1 MTFQPW
7 TARRPLVAAVFLAG
21 VVTSYCSKPANAPA
35 SPEAPRVKMT
45 GPLVAS
51 SMTMVA
57 AWEFPKNPLTDSSLD
72 KSKLSDEIRR
82 GFKLFTNTPGEAPQ
96 LAPGGMSCTNCHLNG
111 GQRERSLPL
120 VGVSAMF
127 PEYNNRSARLFSLGD
142 RITDCFVRSEN
153 ATGGTLK
160 PEELPTPAT
169 KEVLAIDAYLTWLAR
184 GTQVGKSPSWRGQ
197 NAIVAAKL
205 LPIDKLDAH
214 KGEAIYAERCT
225 SCHGADGQGV
235 QIGDKKAGP
244 LWGPNSWNDGAGA
257 ARVYTLAGMIRYT
270 MPYLDPGNITDED
283 AQHVAAFIDSK
294 PRPAYPFKDRD
305 YRVNKLP
312 VDAVYYGDRQHE
324 TAGTKGLRN

>member
-1 MTFQPW
+1 
-7 TARRPLVAAVFLAG
+7 
-21 VVTSYCSKPANAPA
+21 
-35 SPEAPRVKMT
+35 MT
-45 GPLVAS
+45 GPLIAS

-57 AWEFPKNPLTDSSLD
+57 AWEFPKNPLTDTSLD
-72 KSKLSDEIRR
+72 KSKLSDEIRH

-160 PEELPTPAT
+160 PEDLPTPSS
-169 KEVLAIDAYLTWLAR
+169 KEVLAIDAYLTWLAK
-184 GTQVGKSPSWRGQ
+184 GTQVGKAPSWRGQ
-197 NAIVAAKL
+197 NAIAAAKL
-205 LPIDKLDAH
+205 LPLDKLDAH
-214 KGEAIYAERCT
+214 KGEAIYMERCT
-225 SCHGADGQGV
+225 SCHGPDGQGV
-235 QIGDKKAGP
+235 MIGDKKAGP

-270 MPYLDPGNITDED
+270 MPYLDPGNISDED
-283 AQHVAAFIDSK
+283 AQNVAAFIDSK

-305 YRVNKLP
+305 YKVNKLP
-312 VDAVYYGDRQHE
+312 VDAVYYGK
-324 TAGTKGLRN
+324 GTKELGTR